1 MLKKFEYDNIP
12 VVQTTAGYVKGY
24 RYEGTYIFKG
34 IPYAYADRFQ
44 MPVPPVSWEGVKDT
58 TSYGMV
64 CPLQL
69 QIYLDQLQKV
79 HKLFKE
85 QLLLP
90 Q

>member
-44 MPVPPVSWEGVKDT
+44 MPVPPVSWEGVI
-58 TSYGMV
+58 
-64 CPLQL
+64 QL
-69 QIYLDQLQKV
+69 HMEWYVHCFIQKNHRV
-79 HKLFKE
+79 KC
-85 QLLLP
+85 
-90 Q
+90 